1 MGKTALLRYAS
12 ERAAGMTTLSVTGVE
27 VESDLDFAG
36 LHGLVRPVEHDLAR
50 LPELQRGAVAAALGI
65 APAGGADRFLVA
77 AGVLSLLSAVADRGP
92 LLCVIDDAQ
101 WLDVPS
107 ADALVFTARRVAA
120 EGIAILFAAR
130 EGELR
135 RFDAAG
141 LAELTLE
148 GLDRDLAIT
157 LLQQSAPDAPGH
169 VRERLLAEAAGNPLA
184 LLELPAGLSPEQLS
198 GQSPLPQALPL
209 TARLSAT
216 FTKRVRALPS
226 AAQSAMLVAA
236 AEDTGELR
244 VVQDAAAQLG
254 LAIDALDPA
263 EEVGMVHVH
272 EGRVRFRHPLVRT
285 AVYESATRGRRERVH
300 KALADVLA
308 GEGREDRS
316 VWHRAMATEAA
327 DEELAVALE
336 VLAGQSQRRGGH
348 ASAASAFERAAR
360 MSEHQSAR
368 RRRLAAAA
376 EAAFAASQ
384 LDWAVALVRRAL
396 TFASPT
402 ERARLLYLNGLILG
416 FAGSLPGSLDALLE
430 GLETAQDSALVL
442 ELLMEAGV
450 AAAFVEDHARE
461 VAICRRASQMPAETD
476 AERFVVA
483 QLTSS
488 VADHEGDFSRA
499 QMLWKRSVELA
510 ERLDR
515 PRHLL
520 WASEGASRAGH
531 LGDGL
536 RFASRAV
543 EIARERGLVS
553 TLPLAL
559 AVEASQLV
567 GRGQF
572 DLAYASAQESQR
584 LVSDLGH
591 PVAWSLADLAT
602 IDAVR
607 GNEQQ
612 SREHADEAQA
622 VAASS
627 GARLLGRRTARAL
640 ALLDLGLGRPS
651 PALDRLLGSVLD
663 MRPESDYVFVLGV
676 PDAVEAAV
684 RSQRLDDVVPHLDR
698 YRECFAPSCNRARL
712 ALLARCEAL
721 ADEVDAERHFGD
733 AVELSD
739 ALSPFDRA
747 RTELLYGEWLRRQR
761 RRTDARPRLRT
772 ALDQFAQLGA
782 RPWETR
788 ARSELRAS
796 GETARRRDPSTRDQL
811 TPQELQIA
819 RLVAGGMSN
828 PEVAGQLFL
837 SPRTIDYHL
846 RKVFAKLEITSRA
859 ELARMSLGAQHT
871 A

>member
-254 LAIDALDPA
+254 LATDALDPA

-612 SREHADEAQA
+612 SRDHADEAQA

-747 RTELLYGEWLRRQR
+747 RTQLLYGEWLRRQR